1 MLYCT
6 VDINCVTRSGR
17 ALAEPQL
24 VEARA
29 YGVARAL
36 SQLLVDV
43 LCKDVDQACLANTVF
58 KCMYLGRLSL
68 LV

>member
-1 MLYCT
+1 MLCCT

-29 YGVARAL
+29 YVVTHTL
-36 SQLLVDV
+36 PQLLSDV
-43 LCKDVDQACLANTVF
+43 LRKDMDQS
-58 KCMYLGRLSL
+58 LSDKYNL
-68 LV
+68 HTYIRR